1 MRIGIAADPIA
12 QKWLAN
18 RYNQPEFNIFDYRVY
33 AVCGDDCMMEG
44 VASEAASLVRQ
55 TRSTT
60 PQASGS
66 GSCR

>member
-18 RYNQPEFNIFDYRVY
+18 RYNQPEFNIFVYSIY
-33 AVCGDDCMMEG
+33 AVCGDDRMMEG
-44 VASEAASLVRQ
+44 VASEAASLARQ
-55 TRSTT
+55 TWFTT
-60 PQASGS
+60 PQAFGS